1 MEDKNLSVSSILMNE
16 PLLRKIVRA
25 IEKACGEDTRC
36 YLSENRLETNNA
48 LPFLRGDFINEN
60 LRNSVVDG
68 DVDLI
73 PFNRYGW
80 SGRILNDKI
89 NKITYTVSTK
99 RTLAA
104 IPKKKRRS
112 VPHYLQSILYAEN
125 GDCKAAVKQMSLND
139 FVDFEIVRFDSQELE
154 NDYGKI
160 MNEQITV
167 DADYRHYIVAYEVEH
182 GEITDI
188 GLQFLDKDFD
198 VIAQCSLNDYLRPDF
213 GRLTETEPVE
223 DIAVEEENVHSLI
236 NVKSGIKPRLRNIE
250 KQA

>member
-1 MEDKNLSVSSILMNE
+1 MSVSSILMNE

-139 FVDFEIVRFDSQELE
+139 FVDFEIVQFDSQELE

-198 VIAQCSLNDYLRPDF
+198 VIVQCSLNDYLRPDF

-223 DIAVEEENVHSLI
+223 DIASGKENVHSLI

>member
-1 MEDKNLSVSSILMNE
+1 MKKSSILMNE

-25 IEKACGEDTRC
+25 TEKACGEDTRG
-36 YLSENRLETNNA
+36 YLSENSLETNNA

-60 LRNSVVDG
+60 LRNSVVDE

-80 SGRILNDKI
+80 SGQILHDKI
-89 NKITYTVSTK
+89 NRITYTITSK

-104 IPKKKRRS
+104 IPKKKGRS

-125 GDCKAAVKQMSLND
+125 GDYKAAVKQMNLND
-139 FVDFEIVRFDSQELE
+139 FVDFDIARFDSKELE

-160 MNEQITV
+160 MNGQIAL
-167 DADYRHYIVAYEVEH
+167 DANYRHYIIAYEVEH
-182 GEITDI
+182 GEVTDI
-188 GLQFLDKDFD
+188 SMQFLDKDFD

-213 GRLTETEPVE
+213 GRLTETEPVGAV
-223 DIAVEEENVHSLI
+223 AVEEESVHSLI
-236 NVKSGIKPRLRNIE
+236 NVKSGIKLRLRDIE

>member
-1 MEDKNLSVSSILMNE
+1 MADKKLSASSILMNE

-25 IEKACGEDTRC
+25 IEKACGEDTRG

-48 LPFLRGDFINEN
+48 LPFLRGDFVNEN
-60 LRNSVVDG
+60 LRNSVVSE

-80 SGRILNDKI
+80 SGRILHDKL
-89 NKITYTVSTK
+89 NKITYTISTK

-104 IPKKKRRS
+104 IPKKKGRS

-125 GDCKAAVKQMSLND
+125 GGCKAAVKQMSLND

-160 MNEQITV
+160 MNGQIV
-167 DADYRHYIVAYEVEH
+167 AGDEYRHYIIAYEVEH
-182 GEITDI
+182 GEVTDI

-198 VIAQCSLNDYLRPDF
+198 VIAQCSLNDYLRLDF

-223 DIAVEEENVHSLI
+223 DIAAEEENVHFLI
-236 NVKSGIKPRLRNIE
+236 NVKSGIKPRLRDIE

>member
-1 MEDKNLSVSSILMNE
+1 MSASSILMNE

-25 IEKACGEDTRC
+25 IEKACGEDTRG

-48 LPFLRGDFINEN
+48 LPFLRGDFVNEN
-60 LRNSVVDG
+60 LRNSVVSE

-80 SGRILNDKI
+80 SGRILHDKL
-89 NKITYTVSTK
+89 NKITYTISTK

-104 IPKKKRRS
+104 IPKKKGRS

-125 GDCKAAVKQMSLND
+125 GGCKAAVKQMSLND

-160 MNEQITV
+160 MNGQIV
-167 DADYRHYIVAYEVEH
+167 AGDEYRHYIIAYEVEH
-182 GEITDI
+182 GEVTDI

-198 VIAQCSLNDYLRPDF
+198 VIAQCSLNDYLCLDF

-223 DIAVEEENVHSLI
+223 DIAAEEENVRFLI
-236 NVKSGIKPRLRNIE
+236 NVKSGIKPRLRDIE

>member
-1 MEDKNLSVSSILMNE
+1 MSASSILMNE

-25 IEKACGEDTRC
+25 IEKACGEDTRG

-60 LRNSVVDG
+60 LRNSVVSE

-80 SGRILNDKI
+80 SGRILRDKR
-89 NKITYTVSTK
+89 NKITYTILTK

-104 IPKKKRRS
+104 IPKKKGRS
-112 VPHYLQSILYAEN
+112 VPHYLHSILYAEN
-125 GDCKAAVKQMSLND
+125 GGCKAAVKQMSLND

-160 MNEQITV
+160 MNGQIV
-167 DADYRHYIVAYEVEH
+167 AGDEYRHYIVAYEVEH
-182 GEITDI
+182 GEVTDI

-223 DIAVEEENVHSLI
+223 DIAAEEENVHFLI
-236 NVKSGIKPRLRNIE
+236 NVKSGIKPRLRDIE

>member
-1 MEDKNLSVSSILMNE
+1 MEDKNLNVSSILMNE

-25 IEKACGEDTRC
+25 IEKACGEDTRG
-36 YLSENRLETNNA
+36 YLRENRLETNNA

-60 LRNSVVDG
+60 LRNSVVSE

-80 SGRILNDKI
+80 SGRILRDKR
-89 NKITYTVSTK
+89 NKITYTILTK

-104 IPKKKRRS
+104 IPKKKGRS

-125 GDCKAAVKQMSLND
+125 GGCKAAVKQMSLND

-160 MNEQITV
+160 MNGQIV
-167 DADYRHYIVAYEVEH
+167 AGDEYRHYIVAYEVEH
-182 GEITDI
+182 GEVTDI

-223 DIAVEEENVHSLI
+223 DIAAEEENVHFLI
-236 NVKSGIKPRLRNIE
+236 NVKSGIKPRLRDIE

>member
-1 MEDKNLSVSSILMNE
+1 M
-16 PLLRKIVRA
+16 RKIVRA
-25 IEKACGEDTRC
+25 IEKACGEDTRG

-48 LPFLRGDFINEN
+48 LPFLRGDFVNEN
-60 LRNSVVDG
+60 LRNSVVSE

-80 SGRILNDKI
+80 SGRILHDKL
-89 NKITYTVSTK
+89 NKITYTISTK

-104 IPKKKRRS
+104 IPKKKGRS

-125 GDCKAAVKQMSLND
+125 GGCKAAVKQMSLND

-160 MNEQITV
+160 MNGQIV
-167 DADYRHYIVAYEVEH
+167 AGDEYRHYIIAYEVEH
-182 GEITDI
+182 GEVTDI

-198 VIAQCSLNDYLRPDF
+198 VIAQCSLNDYLRLDF

-223 DIAVEEENVHSLI
+223 DIAAEEENVHFLI
-236 NVKSGIKPRLRNIE
+236 NVKSGIKPRLRDIE